1 MHDDVF
7 LFKMTSSL
15 ELKSQ
20 FEEDFFLFEHDAP
33 VGMPDDVKVCFCDVI
48 VCFAFNDVIIFVC
61 DLCLSVTSQ

>member
-1 MHDDVF
+1 MIYLNKLTFYKIRSDELHDDVF

-33 VGMPDDVKVCFCDVI
+33 VGMPDDVKVRFCDVKLR
-48 VCFAFNDVIIFVC
+48 F
-61 DLCLSVTSQ
+61 L